1 MTKDD
6 SVLSPGT
13 RAGEAVRVD
22 DPWAEA
28 RRMIDGWQGGINI
41 AHEALDRH
49 VEAGYGG
56 QLAIR
61 WLGKSGERRD
71 LTYSD
76 LQDAANRFA
85 QVLGHHGLKPGDSVF
100 AMAGRVPEL
109 YATALGTLKAGMIFT
124 PLFSAF
130 GPEPVRTRMEIGG
143 ATAWSRPKASTSRK
157 IASWAHEIDTLKL
170 ILIIGDDR
178 ARGLRRARPCDGRRL
193 TPVRDGG
200 DGAGR
205 PRADP
210 LHLRH
215 HGQAQRRGACAQRR
229 SLPCLFGPQGA
240 RLGRPASNTG
250 APPIRAG

>member
-143 ATAWSRPKASTSRK
+143 ANRLVTTESIYKPQDRVMGATRSTAEADPDHWRRPRPRAASRS
-157 IASWAHEIDTLKL
+157 
-170 ILIIGDDR
+170 
-178 ARGLRRARPCDGRRL
+178 
-193 TPVRDGG
+193 VRDGREPHRG
-200 DGAGR
+200 SR
-205 PRADP
+205 RWRRRRKTPR
-210 LHLRH
+210 
-215 HGQAQRRGACAQRR
+215 
-229 SLPCLFGPQGA
+229 
-240 RLGRPASNTG
+240 
-250 APPIRAG
+250 